1 MIMLSEI
8 FQMQQTFGEAFLRS
22 TAIYWGIYLLFRFG
36 GRRNIGSLGFADI
49 VVVMLV
55 SEAVGNGLSG
65 SSDTVTDGLLV
76 AAGIVLWSFLV
87 DRLGYFFPVVDRV
100 LSPDRLLLVKDGIL
114 QLKNMRREYVTR
126 AELLEQLRING
137 VDELVQVKRAFLEAN
152 GEISVIKADTHNGSD
167 GADSAGAAPQ
177 AGHQPATIQATRT
190 WDDNDQ

>member
-1 MIMLSEI
+1 MSMLSDV

-65 SSDTVTDGLLV
+65 SSDTVTDGLIV

-87 DRLGYFFPVVDRV
+87 DRLGYFFPAVSRV
-100 LSPDRLLLVKDGIL
+100 LSPDQLLLVKDGIL

-126 AELLEQLRING
+126 AELLEQLRIHG
-137 VDELVQVKRAFLEAN
+137 IDELMHVKRAFLE
-152 GEISVIKADTHNGSD
+152 
-167 GADSAGAAPQ
+167 
-177 AGHQPATIQATRT
+177 
-190 WDDNDQ
+190 

>member
-1 MIMLSEI
+1 MSILSDV
-8 FQMQQTFGEAFLRS
+8 FQMQQTYGEAFSRS

-65 SSDTVTDGLLV
+65 SSDTVTDGLIV

-87 DRLGYFFPVVDRV
+87 DRLGYFFPAVSRV
-100 LSPDRLLLVKDGIL
+100 LSPDQLLLVKDGIL

-137 VDELVQVKRAFLEAN
+137 IDELMQVKRAFLEAN
-152 GEISVIKADTHNGSD
+152 GEISVIKADKHNSGD
-167 GADSAGAAPQ
+167 GAGSAGTQ
-177 AGHQPATIQATRT
+177 SETGQHATSAATRT
-190 WDDNDQ
+190 WDDSD

>member
-1 MIMLSEI
+1 MTMLSEV

-65 SSDTVTDGLLV
+65 SSDTITDGLTV

-87 DRLGYFFPVVDRV
+87 DRLGYFFPAVSHV
-100 LSPDRLLLVKDGIL
+100 LSPDQLLLVKDGIL

-137 VDELVQVKRAFLEAN
+137 VDDLAQVRRAFLETN
-152 GEISVIKADTHNGSD
+152 GEISVIKAGKHNDAGGAGNAGTPSRD
-167 GADSAGAAPQ
+167 GQHARGP
-177 AGHQPATIQATRT
+177 ATRT
-190 WDDNDQ
+190 RGDIGQ

>member
-1 MIMLSEI
+1 MTMLSEV

-55 SEAVGNGLSG
+55 SEAVGDGLSG
-65 SSDTVTDGLLV
+65 SSDTVTDGLIV

-87 DRLGYFFPVVDRV
+87 DRLGYFFPAVSHV
-100 LSPDRLLLVKDGIL
+100 LSPDQLLLVKDGIL

-137 VDELVQVKRAFLEAN
+137 IDELTQVKRAFLEAN
-152 GEISVIKADTHNGSD
+152 GEISVIKAEKPN
-167 GADSAGAAPQ
+167 SAGG
-177 AGHQPATIQATRT
+177 AGSASTQSDTGQHATSPATRT
-190 WDDNDQ
+190 WEDKEQ

>member
-1 MIMLSEI
+1 MTMLSEA
-8 FQMQQTFGEAFLRS
+8 FQMQQTFSEAFFRS

-65 SSDTVTDGLLV
+65 SSDTVTDGLIV
-76 AAGIVLWSFLV
+76 AAGIVMWSFLV
-87 DRLGYFFPVVDRV
+87 DRLGYFFPAISRV

-152 GEISVIKADTHNGSD
+152 GEISVIKTDRQNSTGNTGTHAQAS
-167 GADSAGAAPQ
+167 PQ
-177 AGHQPATIQATRT
+177 HVTVPSTRT

>member
-1 MIMLSEI
+1 MTMLGDV
-8 FQMQQTFGEAFLRS
+8 FQMQQTLGEAFLRS

-65 SSDTVTDGLLV
+65 SSDTVTDGLIV

-87 DRLGYFFPVVDRV
+87 DRLGYFFPIVSRI
-100 LSPDRLLLVKDGIL
+100 LSPDRLLLVRDGIL

-126 AELLEQLRING
+126 AELMEQLRING
-137 VDELVQVKRAFLEAN
+137 VDELAQVKRAYLEAN
-152 GEISVIKADTHNGSD
+152 GEISVIETDKSKDAD
-167 GADSAGAAPQ
+167 AAGQ
-177 AGHQPATIQATRT
+177 ATPMDPRPAVQPTRT
-190 WDDNDQ
+190 WSDSEQ

>member
-1 MIMLSEI
+1 MFSDV

-65 SSDTVTDGLLV
+65 SSDTVTDGLIV

-87 DRLGYFFPVVDRV
+87 DRLGYFFPAVSRV
-100 LSPDRLLLVKDGIL
+100 LSPDQLLLVKDGIL

-137 VDELVQVKRAFLEAN
+137 IDELMQVKRAFLEAN
-152 GEISVIKADTHNGSD
+152 GEISVIKVDKHN
-167 GADSAGAAPQ
+167 SAGG
-177 AGHQPATIQATRT
+177 AGSASAQPEADQHATIAATRT
-190 WDDNDQ
+190 WDDSDQ

>member
-1 MIMLSEI
+1 MSMLSDV

-65 SSDTVTDGLLV
+65 SSDTVTDGLIV

-87 DRLGYFFPVVDRV
+87 DRLGYFFPAVSRV
-100 LSPDRLLLVKDGIL
+100 LSPDQLLLVKDGIL

-137 VDELVQVKRAFLEAN
+137 IDELIQVKRAFLEAN
-152 GEISVIKADTHNGSD
+152 GEISVIKADKHN
-167 GADSAGAAPQ
+167 SAGG
-177 AGHQPATIQATRT
+177 AGSACTQSETGQHATIAATRT
-190 WDDNDQ
+190 WDDSDQ

>member
-1 MIMLSEI
+1 MTMLSDV

-65 SSDTVTDGLLV
+65 SSDTVTDGLIV
-76 AAGIVLWSFLV
+76 ATGIVLWSFLV
-87 DRLGYFFPVVDRV
+87 DRLGYFFPAVSRV

-126 AELLEQLRING
+126 AEVLEQLRISG
-137 VDELVQVKRAFLEAN
+137 IDELIQVKRAFLEAN
-152 GEISVIKADTHNGSD
+152 GEISVIKVDKHDGVGGAGS
-167 GADSAGAAPQ
+167 ASTQPEAGQHATSPAP
-177 AGHQPATIQATRT
+177 RT
-190 WDDNDQ
+190 WDDNGQ

>member
-1 MIMLSEI
+1 MSMFNDV

-65 SSDTVTDGLLV
+65 SSDTVTDGLIV

-87 DRLGYFFPVVDRV
+87 DRLGYFFPAVSRV
-100 LSPDRLLLVKDGIL
+100 LSPDQLLLVKDGIL

-137 VDELVQVKRAFLEAN
+137 IDELMQVKRAFLEAN
-152 GEISVIKADTHNGSD
+152 GEISVIKVDKHN
-167 GADSAGAAPQ
+167 SAGG
-177 AGHQPATIQATRT
+177 AGSTSAQPEAGQHATIAATRT
-190 WDDNDQ
+190 WDDSDQ